1 MLFACVL
8 ECSSIGAMVFL
19 TIVVVITRIGV
30 NKEHTKP
37 TITPDPAPTP
47 EAVPTADTSELPP
60 SGA

>member
-37 TITPDPAPTP
+37 TIPPDQAPAP
-47 EAVPTADTSELPP
+47 EAVPPAAISESPP
-60 SGA
+60 PGA